1 MNKVLTH
8 PDHIKQILKLHGTYA
23 KKSLGQNFL
32 IDKDALNK
40 IIAAGN
46 IKPDDQVLEIGP
58 GLGTLTSE
66 ILKKTPHL
74 ISLEIDTAMIPIL
87 KTNIQN
93 LHAKNALQSWQLINT
108 DALKFDI
115 DSSDLKQGFK
125 LIANIPYYI
134 TSPLLRHFLK
144 DQYLKN
150 SKIIPSVIVFLI
162 QKEVAEKITDKKK
175 ESVLGLNIKV
185 FGSPEIIA
193 TVPASSFHPAPK
205 VDSAILKITVFEKPK
220 VDPSK
225 IDLNKFFKII
235 ERGFSSPRKKLRNNL
250 PEELLKKAGVDGNLR
265 AEKLTIEDWESVAK
279 TSELLSEKEFTKS
292 IRKAD
297 EEISKG
303 DLYTFEDIFG
313 S

>member
-1 MNKVLTH
+1 MNTLDLVNLE
-8 PDHIKQILKLHGTYA
+8 HIKEILKQYKTHA

-40 IIAAGN
+40 IITAGN
-46 IKPDDQVLEIGP
+46 IQPNDQILEIGP

-74 ISLEIDTAMIPIL
+74 TSLEIDSTMIPIL

-93 LHAKNALQSWQLINT
+93 LHTEEELKHWQLINT

-115 DSSDLKQGFK
+115 DNSHLKPGYK
-125 LIANIPYYI
+125 IIANIPYFI

-144 DQYLKN
+144 DQYMRALEN
-150 SKIIPSVIVFLI
+150 NMATEQTIMPSIIVFLI

-193 TVPASSFHPAPK
+193 TVQAASFYPSPK
-205 VDSAILKITVFEKPK
+205 VDSAILKITVFDKPK
-220 VDPSK
+220 IDTKK
-225 IDLNKFFKII
+225 IDLNEFFKII

-250 PEELLKKAGVDGNLR
+250 PEELLKKAGVDVNLR
-265 AEKLTIEDWESVAK
+265 AEKLAIQDWAK
-279 TSELLSEKEFTKS
+279 ITLTSN
-292 IRKAD
+292 
-297 EEISKG
+297 
-303 DLYTFEDIFG
+303 DII
-313 S
+313 